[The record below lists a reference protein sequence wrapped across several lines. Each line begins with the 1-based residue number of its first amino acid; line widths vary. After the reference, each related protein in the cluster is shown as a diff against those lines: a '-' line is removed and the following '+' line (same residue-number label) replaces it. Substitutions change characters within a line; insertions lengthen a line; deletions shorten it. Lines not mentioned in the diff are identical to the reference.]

1 MLSDDFDIELEE
13 ESLGDIVISLEKAFE
28 QSKEYNHS
36 FEREVCF
43 LVCHSTFHLL
53 GYDHDTE
60 ENTKQMREKEEH
72 ILNKLNIT
80 NSEIA
85 RKKTKTRQ
93 GIIQAFNAAIEGIIY
108 TFKNERNMKIH
119 YFLAV
124 VVFTASLFLG
134 LDRFEM
140 ILLVFAISLVVIA
153 EMFNT
158 AIEKTIDMITDEY
171 HILAKI
177 AKDVAA
183 GGVLI
188 AALNSAVV
196 GYLLFYDKLTDLSN
210 SVLNSIRQSQ
220 IHLTLIC
227 IILVLIAVV
236 VVKAITA
243 TGTPLKGGMPS
254 GHTAL
259 AFATAT
265 AITFLGEKVVASTL
279 AYLMAVLVAQSR
291 IEGNIHT
298 FWETVAGGLLGT
310 LITILV
316 FQIQLLV

>member
-1 MLSDDFDIELEE
+1 MKD
-13 ESLGDIVISLEKAFE
+13 
-28 QSKEYNHS
+28 
-36 FEREVCF
+36 
-43 LVCHSTFHLL
+43 
-53 GYDHDTE
+53 
-60 ENTKQMREKEEH
+60 
-72 ILNKLNIT
+72 
-80 NSEIA
+80 
-85 RKKTKTRQ
+85 KKTRPS
-93 GIIQAFNAAIEGIIY
+93 IIEAFNAAIQGIIY
-108 TFKNERNMKIH
+108 TFKYERNMKIH
-119 YFLAV
+119 YIIAV
-124 VVFTASLFLG
+124 AVLIISLRFDLNK
-134 LDRFEM
+134 FEM
-140 ILLVFAISLVVIA
+140 MILILSISLVIIS

-183 GGVLI
+183 GGGLI

-196 GYLLFYDKLTDLSN
+196 GYLLFYNKLTDLSN

-236 VVKAITA
+236 VVKALTA

-259 AFATAT
+259 AFAIAT
-265 AITFLGEKVVASTL
+265 AITFFGEKVVASTL

>member
-1 MLSDDFDIELEE
+1 MNKNNEKLKNSNFIDACNNAVNGLIYATTTQSNIKKQLFIAVCVLVLSLFYKLETTQF
-13 ESLGDIVISLEKAFE
+13 LCLTFAV
-28 QSKEYNHS
+28 
-36 FEREVCF
+36 F
-43 LVCHSTFHLL
+43 LVIF
-53 GYDHDTE
+53 
-60 ENTKQMREKEEH
+60 
-72 ILNKLNIT
+72 
-80 NSEIA
+80 
-85 RKKTKTRQ
+85 
-93 GIIQAFNAAIEGIIY
+93 
-108 TFKNERNMKIH
+108 
-119 YFLAV
+119 
-124 VVFTASLFLG
+124 
-134 LDRFEM
+134 
-140 ILLVFAISLVVIA
+140 A
-153 EMFNT
+153 EMVNT
-158 AIEKTIDMITDEY
+158 AIETVVDLYTDKY
-171 HILAKI
+171 HPKAKI

-196 GYLLFYDKLTDLSN
+196 GYLLFYNKLTELSD
-210 SVLNSIRQSQ
+210 SVLNTIRQSQ

-227 IILVLIAVV
+227 IVLVLIAVV
-236 VVKAITA
+236 VVKAMTS
-243 TGTPLKGGMPS
+243 TGTPLRGGMPS

>member
-1 MLSDDFDIELEE
+1 M
-13 ESLGDIVISLEKAFE
+13 
-28 QSKEYNHS
+28 
-36 FEREVCF
+36 
-43 LVCHSTFHLL
+43 
-53 GYDHDTE
+53 
-60 ENTKQMREKEEH
+60 
-72 ILNKLNIT
+72 
-80 NSEIA
+80 
-85 RKKTKTRQ
+85 KKTKTRQ
-93 GIIQAFNAAIEGIIY
+93 GIIKAFNAAIEGIIY
-108 TFKNERNMKIH
+108 TFKFERNMKIH

-124 VVFTASLFLG
+124 VVLTASLFLG
-134 LDRFEM
+134 LKRLEM
-140 ILLVFAISLVVIA
+140 ILLV
-153 EMFNT
+153 
-158 AIEKTIDMITDEY
+158 TDEY
-171 HILAKI
+171 HVLAKI

-196 GYLLFYDKLTDLSN
+196 GYLLFYNKLTELSD
-210 SVLNSIRQSQ
+210 SVLNTIRQSQ

-227 IILVLIAVV
+227 IVLVLIAVV
-236 VVKAITA
+236 VVKAMTS
-243 TGTPLKGGMPS
+243 TGTPLRGGMPS

>member
-1 MLSDDFDIELEE
+1 
-13 ESLGDIVISLEKAFE
+13 
-28 QSKEYNHS
+28 
-36 FEREVCF
+36 
-43 LVCHSTFHLL
+43 
-53 GYDHDTE
+53 
-60 ENTKQMREKEEH
+60 
-72 ILNKLNIT
+72 
-80 NSEIA
+80 
-85 RKKTKTRQ
+85 
-93 GIIQAFNAAIEGIIY
+93 
-108 TFKNERNMKIH
+108 
-119 YFLAV
+119 
-124 VVFTASLFLG
+124 
-134 LDRFEM
+134 M

-196 GYLLFYDKLTDLSN
+196 GYLLFYNKLTDLSN

-236 VVKAITA
+236 VVKALTA

-259 AFATAT
+259 AFAIAT
-265 AITFLGEKVVASTL
+265 AITFFGEKVVASTL

>member
-1 MLSDDFDIELEE
+1 M
-13 ESLGDIVISLEKAFE
+13 
-28 QSKEYNHS
+28 
-36 FEREVCF
+36 
-43 LVCHSTFHLL
+43 
-53 GYDHDTE
+53 
-60 ENTKQMREKEEH
+60 
-72 ILNKLNIT
+72 
-80 NSEIA
+80 
-85 RKKTKTRQ
+85 KKTKTRQ
-93 GIIQAFNAAIEGIIY
+93 GIIKAFNAAIEGIIY
-108 TFKNERNMKIH
+108 TFKFERNMKIH

-124 VVFTASLFLG
+124 MVLTASLFLG

-196 GYLLFYDKLTDLSN
+196 GYLLFYNKLTDLSN

-236 VVKAITA
+236 VVKALTA

-265 AITFLGEKVVASTL
+265 AITFFGEKVVASTL